1 MSISIKSNNLV
12 DITLFPS
19 KFARI
24 YMMEICFTL
33 VSNQLTISFQINSV
47 LFCSVVVFGVSVSRI
62 DISLYDLCLLLAVV
76 TQSLNTG
83 MQVQVQTASASNLLK
98 SQPMLAK
105 VITNAQGQPVISM
118 ESLLTHQKQLS
129 TVPQSE

>member
-1 MSISIKSNNLV
+1 
-12 DITLFPS
+12 
-19 KFARI
+19 
-24 YMMEICFTL
+24 MMEICFTL